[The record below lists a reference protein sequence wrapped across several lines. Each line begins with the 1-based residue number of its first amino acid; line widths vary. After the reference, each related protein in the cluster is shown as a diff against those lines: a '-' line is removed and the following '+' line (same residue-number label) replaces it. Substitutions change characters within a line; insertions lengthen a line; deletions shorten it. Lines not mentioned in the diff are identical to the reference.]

1 MRSARTEL
9 NVPPG
14 AKLAYWTVADCRARQ
29 RWRDWSGKPLP
40 WRSWRGIQPGP
51 AADGKRGLQIVHAEA
66 TYTLPLG
73 GIIDLAAER
82 ARLEKNAA
90 AAEKERDALAGRLS
104 SPGFVERAK
113 PEAVEKARA
122 DMAARGAEAERL
134 RAALARLG

>member
-1 MRSARTEL
+1 MPRRGW
-9 NVPPG
+9 PPG
-14 AKLAYWTVADCRARQ
+14 AKLGYTVEDASPATTARLGAQ
-29 RWRDWSGKPLP
+29 APALLQLAR
-40 WRSWRGIQPGP
+40 IQPGP
-51 AADGKRGLQIVHAEA
+51 AAEGGALQIVHGEA

-73 GIIDLAAER
+73 GVIDLAAER

-90 AAEKERDALAGRLS
+90 AAEKERDALAGRLG

-113 PEAVEKARA
+113 PEAVDKARA